1 MYKTKR
7 CPYCG
12 KQIDMA
18 AIGMK
23 FKVAY
28 GSPFRTCPK
37 CHKEYIDRDYREVAL
52 ESAKAK
58 ALKMPKVRSGIVW
71 FEVLLLCSLGMQLTS
86 AYASMTTVIPILAV
100 AVILLVWELHGSAK
114 RHSEWEKE
122 LAKEL
127 AASKERL
134 QDPAYLMELKK
145 LDYPVTED
153 MIRRAKNRAY
163 GE

>member
-1 MYKTKR
+1 MQRQRHSGCRR
-7 CPYCG
+7 C
-12 KQIDMA
+12 
-18 AIGMK
+18 
-23 FKVAY
+23 VR
-28 GSPFRTCPK
+28 GSSGLRYFC
-37 CHKEYIDRDYREVAL
+37 
-52 ESAKAK
+52 SA
-58 ALKMPKVRSGIVW
+58 R
-71 FEVLLLCSLGMQLTS
+71 LGMQLTG

-114 RHSEWEKE
+114 RQSEWEKE

-127 AASKERL
+127 EASKERL

-153 MIRRAKNRAY
+153 MIWQARNRVY

>member
-1 MYKTKR
+1 MYKMKR

-12 KQIDMA
+12 RQIDMA

-37 CHKEYIDRDYREVAL
+37 CHKEYIDRDYQEVAL

-58 ALKMPKVRSGIVW
+58 AFRMPKVRPGILW
-71 FEVLLLCSLGMQLTS
+71 FEVLLLCSLGMQLTG
-86 AYASMTTVIPILAV
+86 AYASMTTVILILAV

-114 RHSEWEKE
+114 RQSEWEKE

-127 AASKERL
+127 EASKERL
-134 QDPAYLMELKK
+134 QA
-145 LDYPVTED
+145 
-153 MIRRAKNRAY
+153 RNRVY

>member
-1 MYKTKR
+1 MYKMKR

-12 KQIDMA
+12 RQIDMA

-37 CHKEYIDRDYREVAL
+37 CHKEYIDRDYQEVAL

-58 ALKMPKVRSGIVW
+58 AFRMPKVRPGILW
-71 FEVLLLCSLGMQLTS
+71 FEVLLLCSLGMQLTG

-100 AVILLVWELHGSAK
+100 AVILLVWELHGS
-114 RHSEWEKE
+114 E
-122 LAKEL
+122 
-127 AASKERL
+127 
-134 QDPAYLMELKK
+134 
-145 LDYPVTED
+145 
-153 MIRRAKNRAY
+153 IGRAHV
-163 GE
+163 

>member
-1 MYKTKR
+1 MYKMKR

-12 KQIDMA
+12 RQIDMA

-28 GSPFRTCPK
+28 GSPFRTCQK

-58 ALKMPKVRSGIVW
+58 ALKIPKVRPGIIW

-114 RHSEWEKE
+114 RQSEWEKE
-122 LAKEL
+122 LAEEL

-134 QDPAYLMELKK
+134 QDPAYLTELKK

-153 MIRRAKNRAY
+153 MIWRAKSRVY

>member
-58 ALKMPKVRSGIVW
+58 ALKMPKVRSGIVG

-114 RHSEWEKE
+114 RQSEWEKE

>member
-37 CHKEYIDRDYREVAL
+37 CHKEYIDRDYREVAF

-58 ALKMPKVRSGIVW
+58 ALKMPKVRPGILW
-71 FEVLLLCSLGMQLTS
+71 FEVLLLCSLGIQLTS
-86 AYASMTTVIPILAV
+86 ADTSMTTVIPILAV
-100 AVILLVWELHGSAK
+100 VVILLVWELHGSAK
-114 RHSEWEKE
+114 RQSEWEKE

-127 AASKERL
+127 EASKERL

>member
-12 KQIDMA
+12 KQIDMT

-37 CHKEYIDRDYREVAL
+37 CHKEYIDRDYREVAF

-58 ALKMPKVRSGIVW
+58 ALKMPKVRPWIIW
-71 FEVLLLCSLGMQLTS
+71 FEVLLLCSFGMQLTS
-86 AYASMTTVIPILAV
+86 AYMSMTTVMLILAV
-100 AVILLVWELHGSAK
+100 AAILLVWELHGSAK
-114 RHSEWEKE
+114 RQNEWEKE
-122 LAKEL
+122 LAGEL